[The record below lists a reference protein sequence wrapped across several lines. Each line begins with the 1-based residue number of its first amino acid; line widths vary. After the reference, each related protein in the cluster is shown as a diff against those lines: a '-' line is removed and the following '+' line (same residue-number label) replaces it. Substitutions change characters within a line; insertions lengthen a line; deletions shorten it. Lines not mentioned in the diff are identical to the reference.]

1 MKRFALTGGIAS
13 GKSKVAALLKDA
25 GIPVVDAD
33 QLSRIVVQKGSA
45 GLQAVVDCFGTS
57 ILTAD
62 GNLDRA
68 KMGTVVFNDPT
79 KRQQLEQILHPRIA
93 QAGVAALQA
102 LEEAGHR
109 HAIYE
114 AALIFENALE
124 NAFDATILVTTTPEL
139 QSQRLQSRDGLDK
152 DAAQKRMAAQMP
164 LHEKEKRTS
173 FIIKNTGTLQEL
185 QYEVV
190 NLWQNL
196 TGERLAWAQ

>member
-1 MKRFALTGGIAS
+1 
-13 GKSKVAALLKDA
+13 
-25 GIPVVDAD
+25 
-33 QLSRIVVQKGSA
+33 
-45 GLQAVVDCFGTS
+45 
-57 ILTAD
+57 
-62 GNLDRA
+62 
-68 KMGTVVFNDPT
+68 MGTVVSMT
-79 KRQQLEQILHPRIA
+79 QQKTTVEQILHPRIA
-93 QAGVAALQA
+93 WLALQRFKRWRKLGTA
-102 LEEAGHR
+102 TPFKE
-109 HAIYE
+109 
-114 AALIFENALE
+114 ALIFENALE